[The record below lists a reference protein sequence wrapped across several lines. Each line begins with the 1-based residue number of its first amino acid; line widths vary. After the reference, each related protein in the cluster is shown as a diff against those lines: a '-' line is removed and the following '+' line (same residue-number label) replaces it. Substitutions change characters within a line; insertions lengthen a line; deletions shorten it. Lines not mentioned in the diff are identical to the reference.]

1 MSFPTKGQIYQEP
14 LDRIKGTLGR
24 VSLDTFYQVT
34 FSFGKLATWFGSP
47 SATPGS
53 SLNDGLTVQQKMSL
67 MCTEAELPGTAY
79 NSTSAIGHYQ
89 GIQESFATL
98 RDYPPL
104 NLTFY
109 VDADHVMIEVFEKWM
124 NYINPSVSSERA
136 SNSFKRLRYPNSYKE
151 IIHITKYERDSFKK
165 KTSFIPTNNTKSS
178 QLHYEF
184 INVWPTNMSSMKVN
198 YGQSNVLKLSVQ
210 LAYDR
215 FFTSYTANQVIPP
228 RSGVNSSDDRNESP
242 TVTDLP
248 EGTAIDLPTTPLDNK
263 LKNENLAI
271 WALANE
277 GMIKNQSVRGDMQI
291 AGGGGNHLQ
300 KQKDILSRAIE
311 QYPPGSTQRQALLQ
325 KARSQNPNYT
335 GSF

>member
-1 MSFPTKGQIYQEP
+1 
-14 LDRIKGTLGR
+14 
-24 VSLDTFYQVT
+24 
-34 FSFGKLATWFGSP
+34 
-47 SATPGS
+47 
-53 SLNDGLTVQQKMSL
+53 

-79 NSTSAIGHYQ
+79 NATSAIGHYQ

-124 NYINPSVSSERA
+124 NYINPSVTSERS

-215 FFTSYTANQVIPP
+215 FFTSYTANQVITP
-228 RSGVNSSDDRNESP
+228 RSGVDSSDDRNESP
-242 TVTDLP
+242 TVTELP
-248 EGTAIDLPTTPLDNK
+248 EGRATDLPPTPRDNK
-263 LKNENLAI
+263 LVNENMAI
-271 WALANE
+271 WALSNQ
-277 GMIKNQSVRGDMQI
+277 GMINNRNRAPINIKSQD
-291 AGGGGNHLQ
+291 
-300 KQKDILSRAIE
+300 DILSRAIE
-311 QYPPGSTQRQALLQ
+311 QYPPGSTQRQALLE

>member
-1 MSFPTKGQIYQEP
+1 
-14 LDRIKGTLGR
+14 
-24 VSLDTFYQVT
+24 
-34 FSFGKLATWFGSP
+34 
-47 SATPGS
+47 
-53 SLNDGLTVQQKMSL
+53 MSL

-79 NSTSAIGHYQ
+79 NATSAIGHYQ

-215 FFTSYTANQVIPP
+215 FFTSYTSNQVLSSPG
-228 RSGVNSSDDRNESP
+228 SSSDDRNNSP

-248 EGTAIDLPTTPLDNK
+248 GGTSTDLPTTPLDNK
-263 LKNENLAI
+263 LKDENLAI
-271 WALANE
+271 WALSNQ
-277 GMIKNQSVRGDMQI
+277 GMINNRNRAPVNIKSQD
-291 AGGGGNHLQ
+291 
-300 KQKDILSRAIE
+300 DILARAIE
-311 QYPPGSTQRQALLQ
+311 QYPAGSKQRQALLD
-325 KARSQNPNYT
+325 KARREYNYT
-335 GSF
+335 GSFSPN

>member
-47 SATPGS
+47 STIPGS

-79 NSTSAIGHYQ
+79 NATSAIGHYQ

-124 NYINPSVSSERA
+124 NYINPSVTSERS

-215 FFTSYTANQVIPP
+215 FFTSYTANQVLSSPG
-228 RSGVNSSDDRNESP
+228 SSSDDRNRSP
-242 TVTDLP
+242 KVTPLP
-248 EGTAIDLPTTPLDNK
+248 EGSTKDLPPTPLDNK
-263 LKNENLAI
+263 LKDENLAI
-271 WALANE
+271 WALSNQ
-277 GMIKNQSVRGDMQI
+277 GMIDDQTVTRK
-291 AGGGGNHLQ
+291 GNYLQ
-300 KQKDILSRAIE
+300 GQKDILSRAIE
-311 QYPPGSTQRQALLQ
+311 QYPPGSTQRQALLE

>member
-1 MSFPTKGQIYQEP
+1 VSFPTTGQIYQEP

-47 SATPGS
+47 STIPGS

-79 NSTSAIGHYQ
+79 NATSAIGHYQ

-124 NYINPSVSSERA
+124 NYINPSVTSERS

-215 FFTSYTANQVIPP
+215 FFTSYTANQVLSSPG
-228 RSGVNSSDDRNESP
+228 SSSDDRNRSP
-242 TVTDLP
+242 KVTPLP
-248 EGTAIDLPTTPLDNK
+248 EGSTKDLPPTPLDNK
-263 LKNENLAI
+263 LKDENLAI
-271 WALANE
+271 WALSNQ
-277 GMIKNQSVRGDMQI
+277 GMINNKNRAPVNIDSQ
-291 AGGGGNHLQ
+291 N
-300 KQKDILSRAIE
+300 KILSDAIA
-311 QYPPGSTQRQALLQ
+311 QYPAGSKQRQALLD
-325 KARSQNPNYT
+325 KARREYNYT
-335 GSF
+335 GSFSPN